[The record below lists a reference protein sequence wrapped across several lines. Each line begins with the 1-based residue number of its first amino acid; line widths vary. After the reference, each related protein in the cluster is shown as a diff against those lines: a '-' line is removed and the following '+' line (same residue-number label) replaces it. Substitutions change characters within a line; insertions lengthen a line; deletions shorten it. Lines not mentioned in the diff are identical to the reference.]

1 MRCTEVCHGRGGA
14 APTVSRAATASR
26 GKRTL
31 LEIVHLIGVGL
42 LVSACAS
49 SHAGYDGHSNVGGPL
64 PAQTVFAVPPV
75 FERQEAGY
83 LEPSQPRVR
92 KHGEPDDPS
101 EPFSPNY
108 GPAPATKEPAHQPQI
123 RQLKAG
129 QRQARRRA
137 FEYYSRTT
145 PMSQSEAQSIR
156 IQAMIAHEQRNP

>member
-1 MRCTEVCHGRGGA
+1 MRCTEVPHGRGGA
-14 APTVSRAATASR
+14 APSVSRVASAPR

-75 FERQEAGY
+75 FERQEAGVSA
-83 LEPSQPRVR
+83 PAQPQVR

-101 EPFSPNY
+101 EPYSPNY
-108 GPAPATKEPAHQPQI
+108 GPAPATEEPASQP
-123 RQLKAG
+123 RAPL
-129 QRQARRRA
+129 RQARRQP

-145 PMSQSEAQSIR
+145 PMSETEVQSIR
-156 IQAMIAHEQRNP
+156 VQAMIAHEQRNP